1 MKLKTHN
8 KYVWI
13 KPIKE
18 EEKEETNKFFMPQDL
33 VTHLHYFYEVVDK
46 SEDCSVNVKP
56 KDKIV
61 VLENMV
67 EEIKN
72 GDGFLYVC
80 PESAIIATI
89 V

>member
-1 MKLKTHN
+1 MKLKPHN
-8 KYVWI
+8 KYIWI
-13 KPIKE
+13 KPLKE
-18 EEKEETNKFFMPQDL
+18 EEKEDANKFFMPQDL
-33 VTHLHYFYEVVDK
+33 VTHLHYFYEVIDK
-46 SEDCSVNVKP
+46 SSDCTLNVKP
-56 KDKIV
+56 KEKVV

-72 GDGFLYVC
+72 GDDFLYVC

>member
-1 MKLKTHN
+1 MKLKPHN

-18 EEKEETNKFFMPQDL
+18 EEKEDSSKFFMPQDL
-33 VTHLHYFYEVVDK
+33 VTHLHYFYEVIDK
-46 SEDCSVNVKP
+46 SDDCSLKIKS
-56 KDKIV
+56 KDKVV

-72 GDGFLYVC
+72 GDDHLYAC